1 MQEETGDQIF
11 QTEVICRKNAPVGLW
26 VDRSAEMIEDCT
38 EAEGR
43 KGNSPEP
50 GHAVEKVLLKVIVFF
65 SIDGPRNDEA
75 GKDKKNDNI
84 VLSVFGAQSTDMPA
98 KEPIKIGMAEEH
110 CDSCGKP

>member
-1 MQEETGDQIF
+1 MIF
-11 QTEVICRKNAPVGLW
+11 RENVPVSWG

-43 KGNSPEP
+43 QGNAPEP
-50 GHAVEKVLLKVIVFF
+50 DHAVEEVLLEVIIFF

-75 GKDKKNDNI
+75 GKDEENDYI
-84 VLSVFGAQSTDMPA
+84 VLSVLRPQSTDMPA